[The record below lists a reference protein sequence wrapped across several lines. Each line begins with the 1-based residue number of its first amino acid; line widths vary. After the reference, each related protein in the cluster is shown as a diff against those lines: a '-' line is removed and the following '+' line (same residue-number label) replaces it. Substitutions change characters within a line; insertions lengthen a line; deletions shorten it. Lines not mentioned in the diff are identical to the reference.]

1 MTDKVKITRNEDITP
16 HPSCD
21 MSYTLRE
28 LLIAAELKR
37 GDNIILGGTSWKV
50 LDAKENRFL
59 LWKQSNV
66 TDHVFNA
73 NGSNQYEGSDIENY
87 LKNEFRET
95 IPQDMQ
101 MMIDGDFFLLTVD
114 QINEYMPEPADRLA
128 FDEEGFTTWWWTA
141 SPSAGHASSVRLVH
155 PDGDVSNNYA
165 HYSSGVAPACYINL

>member
-50 LDAKENRFL
+50 LDAKESRFL

-141 SPSAGHASSVRLVH
+141 SPGAGNASNVRRVT
-155 PDGDVSNNYA
+155 PDGYVGSYGA
-165 HYSSGVAPACYINL
+165 YYSYGVAPACYINL

>member
-1 MTDKVKITRNEDITP
+1 MA
-16 HPSCD
+16 
-21 MSYTLRE
+21 Y
-28 LLIAAELKR
+28 A
-37 GDNIILGGTSWKV
+37 
-50 LDAKENRFL
+50 
-59 LWKQSNV
+59 
-66 TDHVFNA
+66 DHVFNA

-141 SPSAGHASSVRLVH
+141 SPYAGYGGNVRLVYL
-155 PDGDVSNNYA
+155 GGVVSYGHA
-165 HYSSGVAPACYINL
+165 VRSRGVAPACYINL